1 MQTLKRIPATGETG
15 LLQNPVTSIAVPIPA
30 ELNGRRGEFIIRIDA
45 DRSLKENLIWWT
57 MARLTEN

>member
-1 MQTLKRIPATGETG
+1 
-15 LLQNPVTSIAVPIPA
+15 VTSIAVPIPA
-30 ELNGRRGEFIIRIDA
+30 NLNGRYGEFIIRVDA

>member
-1 MQTLKRIPATGETG
+1 
-15 LLQNPVTSIAVPIPA
+15 VTSIAVPIPA
-30 ELNGRRGEFIIRIDA
+30 ILNGRRGEFIIRIDA